1 MTYVPPPVPNQRSLV
16 LIKPDAVR
24 RGLAG
29 AIINRFESKGLTI
42 VTMELRQITGDVAD
56 ELYAEHLERPFYPPL
71 RLFITSGPSVA
82 MIVEGDQAVDV
93 VRTLNGAT
101 DARQAEPGTI
111 RGDFGLSNRENLV
124 HGSDSLE
131 SAKREIAIFF
141 PDLAAE

>member
-1 MTYVPPPVPNQRSLV
+1 MTYVPPPVPTQRSLV

-42 VTMELRQITGDVAD
+42 VAMELRQITGEVAD
-56 ELYAEHLERPFYPPL
+56 QLYAEHLERPFYPPL

-82 MIVEGDQAVDV
+82 MIVEGDEAVEV
-93 VRTLNGAT
+93 VRALNGAT
-101 DARQAEPGTI
+101 DARKAEPGTI

-131 SAKREIAIFF
+131 SAKREIGIFF